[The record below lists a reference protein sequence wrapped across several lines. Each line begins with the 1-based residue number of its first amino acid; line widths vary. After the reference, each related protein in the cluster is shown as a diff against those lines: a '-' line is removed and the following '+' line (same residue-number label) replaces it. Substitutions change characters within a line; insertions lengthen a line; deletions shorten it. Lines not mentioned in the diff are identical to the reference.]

1 MASMVAGAN
10 AALTAENP
18 HLTNVVIGLGWSVIP
33 SRGPQTE
40 PVAAAI
46 LCDNSG
52 RAVSDEHL
60 VFFNQIA
67 SPDGSVQFLG
77 DEDQEQIDVNLP
89 GVPDQ
94 VAKITF
100 IVYIDPDLR
109 GPGTF
114 ASVRNAYIRLADQQ
128 NRELLRFEIPSGTA
142 QNINAMVFGELYRHS
157 SGWKFRAVGQGYT
170 TGLRGVADDFRIA
183 L

>member
-1 MASMVAGAN
+1 G
-10 AALTAENP
+10 E
-18 HLTNVVIGLGWSVIP
+18 
-33 SRGPQTE
+33 
-40 PVAAAI
+40 
-46 LCDNSG
+46 
-52 RAVSDEHL
+52 
-60 VFFNQIA
+60 
-67 SPDGSVQFLG
+67 
-77 DEDQEQIDVNLP
+77 
-89 GVPDQ
+89 
-94 VAKITF
+94 VAKISF

-114 ASVRNAYIRLADQQ
+114 SAVRGAYIRVAGPQ
-128 NRELLRFEIPSGTA
+128 NRELLRFDIPSGTA